1 MRQAHPPAGQT
12 IATSDRP
19 ARCIPTID
27 GLRLHPERIKAKGRD
42 LVVST
47 PFPNRR
53 PCFLP
58 SLLFL
63 SAALDLQFP
72 RHTFLCR
79 DGLTTRPLNATA
91 LNFHKGLHIMVACY
105 AERMTVDM
113 IVWTWARSLFTRPDF
128 PLCRCIYPPHWRTST
143 SGHRGAGVRVHV
155 CYGTMQS
162 LDKPSSQACG
172 AP

>member
-1 MRQAHPPAGQT
+1 MVTSTPFPNRRPCFTPRPLAVLHDCVRQPAT
-12 IATSDRP
+12 RS
-19 ARCIPTID
+19 
-27 GLRLHPERIKAKGRD
+27 RLDMVA
-42 LVVST
+42 ST

-113 IVWTWARSLFTRPDF
+113 IVWTWARSLFTRPNF
-128 PLCRCIYPPHWRTST
+128 PFCRCIYPPHWRTST